1 MLFNS
6 ILNRP
11 NPMPGEYK
19 PTPTPG
25 CIRPNSDGMFNL
37 RHSYINNWDKE
48 WPDI

>member
-1 MLFNS
+1 MGSDTFLN
-6 ILNRP
+6 LNR
-11 NPMPGEYK
+11 

-25 CIRPNSDGMFNL
+25 CIRPCCEDMFNL

>member
-11 NPMPGEYK
+11 NPMPGEY
-19 PTPTPG
+19 TPIPS
-25 CIRPNSDGMFNL
+25 CIRANGDGMFNL

-48 WPDI
+48 WSDI